1 MTFLEENKMFHKWN
15 MWFHLQ
21 QILYIVTSE
30 VLDFYYFFIKM
41 SYWFHSGGK
50 TFHVAL
56 IVSVLKVIVSM

>member
-1 MTFLEENKMFHKWN
+1 

-30 VLDFYYFFIKM
+30 VLDFYYFFIKT

-56 IVSVLKVIVSM
+56 IVSVLRVIVSM